1 MSEKVYKVLKFIAQV
16 VLPALAT
23 LIITVFTIWGLPYG
37 ESIAGTITAFD
48 AFLGTILLIDS
59 SNYEKIDKLKKDH
72 ADEIQVL
79 KTAYEA
85 SIKALSLDE
94 KE

>member
-16 VLPALAT
+16 VLPSLAT

-85 SIKALSLDE
+85 SIKALGLDE
-94 KE
+94 KD

>member
-1 MSEKVYKVLKFIAQV
+1 MSERVYKVLKFIAQV

-85 SIKALSLDE
+85 SIKALSLEE
-94 KE
+94 KD